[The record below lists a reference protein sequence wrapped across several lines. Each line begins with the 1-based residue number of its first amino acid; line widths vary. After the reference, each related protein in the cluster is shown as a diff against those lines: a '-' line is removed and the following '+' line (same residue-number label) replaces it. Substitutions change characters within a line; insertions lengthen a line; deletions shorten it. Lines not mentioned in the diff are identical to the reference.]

1 MGREGFRYN
10 AWEMQSGSRLGE
22 AAAKVGDR
30 IGHSAGRIGSF
41 WERVTEGLAVQEL
54 WAQFASGARASY
66 ELYAA
71 ELDWSKF
78 EGRQGLQRSAGVG
91 RALFWAMLMKLSPPR
106 RLFLLTVLVLPTVG
120 AVAAGSVAV
129 LVLVLVGVLIL
140 LALELADRVTMKR
153 DLEIARD
160 IQRWL
165 VPSAPPQIDGIDI
178 AFATRPANT
187 VSGDYYDAFLRPGDR
202 LLLAV
207 ADVAGKSVPAA
218 LLMATI
224 QASLRTL
231 AAERAT
237 LLELVAGLNRYASAH
252 SLAGAR
258 FTTAFLAELDLATLD
273 LAYVNAGH
281 VPPVLLRATGRIE
294 RLEDG
299 GLPLGIRANAS
310 FESGQTKLER
320 GDLLA
325 ILTDGVTEAE
335 NGQGEEYGEE
345 RLLKLFQRP
354 AQASAAAAL
363 KEIMSAVD
371 AFVGA
376 ARQHDDITA
385 LILLLPAEGPS
396 PPA

>member
-1 MGREGFRYN
+1 MSSAN
-10 AWEMQSGSRLGE
+10 PKWEARSARLGRV
-22 AAAKVGDR
+22 AARVAER
-30 IGHSAGRIGSF
+30 IGQRAGRIGSF
-41 WERVTEGLAVQEL
+41 WTRVTEGLAIEEL
-54 WAQFASGARASY
+54 GRQLASGARASY
-66 ELYAA
+66 ELYSA
-71 ELDWSKF
+71 ELDWSAF
-78 EGRQGLQRSAGVG
+78 EGRHGLRRNLRIG

-106 RLFLLTVLVLPTVG
+106 RLFLLVVLAWLAISLVSGSAFMVVLFSMG
-120 AVAAGSVAV
+120 LLA
-129 LVLVLVGVLIL
+129 L

-165 VPSAPPQIDGIDI
+165 VPSAPPLLDGVDI

-187 VSGDYYDAFLRPGDR
+187 VSGDYYDAFLRAAGAPGGQR

-231 AAERAT
+231 AAQPAT
-237 LLELVAGLNRYASAH
+237 LLDLVAGLNRYASAH

-258 FTTAFLAELDLATLD
+258 FTTAFLAELDLVTLE
-273 LAYVNAGH
+273 LEYVNAGH
-281 VPPVLLRATGRIE
+281 VPPVLLRASGRLE
-294 RLEDG
+294 RLEAG
-299 GLPLGIRANAS
+299 GLPLGIKPDAS
-310 FESGQTKLER
+310 FESGQIALER

-335 NGQGEEYGEE
+335 NEAGEEFGEA
-345 RLLKLFQRP
+345 RLLSLFARP

-385 LILLLPAEGPS
+385 LTLLLSGSTA
-396 PPA
+396 